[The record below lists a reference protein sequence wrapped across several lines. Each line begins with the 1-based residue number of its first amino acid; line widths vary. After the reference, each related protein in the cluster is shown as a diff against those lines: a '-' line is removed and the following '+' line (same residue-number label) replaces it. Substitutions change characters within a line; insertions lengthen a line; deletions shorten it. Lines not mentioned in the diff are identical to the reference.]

1 VPAERRYSDIT
12 LHLVF
17 GRLHYDAAAAT
28 LLGSVWVFA
37 LVNLRSVLAV
47 ALGVNTVVMHT
58 VPHRDG
64 TIQSL
69 GSLSV
74 NAIRLRATLVHG
86 LVNASARYGEPTLVR
101 LRTRVSCGG
110 RGPRGGA
117 G

>member
-1 VPAERRYSDIT
+1 MT

-17 GRLHYDAAAAT
+17 CRLHYDAAAAT
-28 LLGSVWVFA
+28 LLGSVRVFA
-37 LVNLRSVLAV
+37 LVNLRGVLAV
-47 ALGVNTVVMHT
+47 ALGVNTVVMMHT

-74 NAIRLRATLVHG
+74 NAIRLRATLVYG
-86 LVNASARYGEPTLVR
+86 LEDASARNGGHTLVR

-110 RGPRGGA
+110 RGPREGA